1 LKIGN
6 GNFSPIVYYS
16 NGNTFQ
22 TICAKISQIKILMSF
37 NKCSKDL
44 IIQFYYNGIL
54 KTGFLTRLGIIRSK
68 SFIENCKM
76 KKEIF
81 ISNNKYEISKQGNR
95 VLVKLRDLK
104 GSVNSYEK
112 ILSFNVKEKFLLLI
126 SFFILILIIL
136 FLLFLFKKKCSLL
149 SKSLTMKKNASNTDA
164 LKSQDEQNNQTSNNK
179 KPKLIVQS
187 DKAHE
192 ITELE
197 SSKNICLPKNKEI
210 SIKTISFGLNLLADV
225 AEGLMMNEEKKEST
239 NSNE

>member
-1 LKIGN
+1 
-6 GNFSPIVYYS
+6 
-16 NGNTFQ
+16 
-22 TICAKISQIKILMSF
+22 
-37 NKCSKDL
+37 
-44 IIQFYYNGIL
+44 
-54 KTGFLTRLGIIRSK
+54 
-68 SFIENCKM
+68 M

-225 AEGLMMNEEKKEST
+225 AEGLMMNEEKKQST
-239 NSNE
+239 NSNDYNTRSKKKAQLNF